1 MKILSRFPASEVLQL
16 YPGCCIW
23 RNPGHVDCTCKDQL
37 YTTCNT
43 GLPENITFIARVTM
57 TWRTCWQS
65 VGETHHTCTR
75 PCTVRH
81 VHKISDLQHYTEYT
95 HIAYPGKK
103 TKQNQTGFPVQWIH
117 RNSRVYGTDPL
128 LMKCITVSLRCSIS
142 YTSAVSIGL
151 TIPILYQI
159 THVFCH
165 RKS

>member
-1 MKILSRFPASEVLQL
+1 MKILSRFPASEVLSL

-95 HIAYPGKK
+95 HIAYPGKIPNK
-103 TKQNQTGFPVQWIH
+103 IKQVFLYNGYTEIPGFMGQIH
-117 RNSRVYGTDPL
+117 YSWNASLYLSDVVY
-128 LMKCITVSLRCSIS
+128 
-142 YTSAVSIGL
+142 
-151 TIPILYQI
+151 PILLQ
-159 THVFCH
+159 
-165 RKS
+165 